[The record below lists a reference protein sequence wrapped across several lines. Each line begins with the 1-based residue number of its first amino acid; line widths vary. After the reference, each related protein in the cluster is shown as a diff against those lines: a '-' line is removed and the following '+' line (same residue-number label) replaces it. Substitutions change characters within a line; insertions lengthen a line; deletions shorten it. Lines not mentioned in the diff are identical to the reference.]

1 MSYFVI
7 TDILIKIG
15 RKNSHFC
22 SRQANNLWAFGGA
35 YAAVFARPLGGGGMM
50 RGLAQTELLRLTR
63 GMYAMAVK
71 KGNWGRLNLISLY
84 FFNNQWILGNLPHKD
99 PCRNKVNV
107 TKSKVTNEYKPVE
120 MCKYVFWLLITI
132 SNV

>member
-84 FFNNQWILGNLPHKD
+84 FFNNQWILGNLPHTD
-99 PCRNKVNV
+99 P
-107 TKSKVTNEYKPVE
+107 
-120 MCKYVFWLLITI
+120 
-132 SNV
+132 